1 MSRHL
6 LVVDGTNL
14 IMRAAFGGDIPAD
27 RAVPTAMS
35 MLARAILEVRPT
47 HVVHAFD
54 SPLGP
59 SWRRA
64 EYPLYKANRTTDTA
78 PYILAFAAA
87 LEDRGHFTL
96 WSTGFEADDI
106 VATLVSRVAYAVP
119 LMRITILSNDSDL
132 LACTTPDVSVL
143 RPVSGAAGFET
154 LTMRDACLKYGVA
167 APERIHDWKALVGE
181 TGDNVPGVPGIGPKK
196 ASQLLAA
203 FDGLEAIIG
212 AGHAC
217 ASKEARRVYEHRE
230 QARQALR
237 LVTLRTDAPVPP
249 IQPARCA
256 LARTSPSTSSTA
268 AVAMGGA
275 A

>member
-6 LVVDGTNL
+6 LLVDGTNL

-27 RAVPTAMS
+27 RAVPTALG
-35 MLARAILEVRPT
+35 MLARAVELASPT
-47 HVVHAFD
+47 HLIVAFD

-59 SWRRA
+59 SWRRLECA
-64 EYPLYKANRTTDTA
+64 TYKANRTTDTA

-87 LEDRGHFTL
+87 LEDRGTFTM
-96 WSTGFEADDI
+96 WSTGFEADDVI
-106 VATLVSRVAYAVP
+106 ATLVLRVAFARSPDAPEV
-119 LMRITILSNDSDL
+119 RVTILSNDSDL
-132 LACTTPDVSVL
+132 LACTAPGVTVL

-196 ASQLLAA
+196 AQQLLAS
-203 FDGLEAIIG
+203 FDGLEAIIT
-212 AGHAC
+212 AGQAC

-230 QARQALR
+230 QARQALT

-256 LARTSPSTSSTA
+256 LSRS
-268 AVAMGGA
+268 AVGVGGA